1 MIVIEMVMTAAQK
14 KKPNP
19 EASSRVMKATLSSGL
34 LTFKAG
40 LYDNCIHLHSPLSIN
55 DDHLEKGLDILEKTL
70 KKA

>member
-1 MIVIEMVMTAAQK
+1 
-14 KKPNP
+14 
-19 EASSRVMKATLSSGL
+19 MKATLSSGL